1 MASNAT
7 TKITALDARLVFN
20 SRGSKTVEVDVIV
33 GRKFAGR
40 ACAPSGAS
48 VGKLEAQS
56 FPENKPEKALAAFNA
71 SKKKFLGLDASD
83 PEAVYEVLRSVDDTA
98 NYSKIGG
105 SVAYALSIA
114 AVDAAAR
121 ALGVPLFKLLKPKGP
136 YRFPFPLGNILG
148 GGAHAGPGTPDLQ
161 EILACPVGARGVME
175 ALEMNFKLHSELRKV
190 IESIDSRFTY
200 GRGDE
205 GAWAP
210 NVNNDQALEIAE
222 KAVRNCGFTLGKE
235 MALGIDFASSSFW
248 DEDKHVYDYARQGLK
263 RDTGEQIE
271 FANRLI
277 RDYRLVYAEDPVH
290 EGDFEGMAVLTKKNP
305 QTLVTGDDML
315 VTNAAMVKKAVS
327 FGACSGAILKVNQA
341 GSMYDALLF
350 AKECAKNNIKIITSH
365 RSGESS
371 DSHIAH
377 IAVATG
383 SKMLK
388 TGVLG
393 GERVAKLNELVRM
406 SEYDLIKGMA
416 ELTPTRH
423 EQ

>member
-1 MASNAT
+1 MPS
-7 TKITALDARLVFN
+7 ITSLQARIVFN
-20 SRGSKTVEVDVIV
+20 SRGSKTIEVDVV
-33 GRKFAGR
+33 VDKKFAGR

-56 FPENKPEKALAAFNA
+56 FPDNKPEKALDAFNA
-71 SKKKFLGLDASD
+71 NKRKFVGIDASNTKAIYD
-83 PEAVYEVLRSVDDTA
+83 VLRRIDNTD

-121 ALGVPLFKLLKPKGP
+121 AKGIPLFKLLNPNRP
-136 YRFPFPLGNILG
+136 YRFPFPLGNLIG
-148 GGAHAGPGTPDLQ
+148 GGAHAGPGTPDIQ
-161 EILACPVGARGVME
+161 EILACPVGAKDIVQ
-175 ALEMNFKLHSELRKV
+175 ALEMNFNLHKETRKV

-210 NVNNDQALEIAE
+210 NATNDQALKIAE
-222 KAVRNCGFTLGKE
+222 KAVNNCGYKLGRD

-248 DEDKHVYDYARQGLK
+248 DEQNKIYDYARQGIK

-271 FANRLI
+271 FASRLV
-277 RDYRLVYAEDPVH
+277 RDYKLAYVEDPVH
-290 EGDFEGMAVLTKKNP
+290 ETDFESMAVLTKKNP
-305 QTLVTGDDML
+305 QAIVTGDDML
-315 VTNAAMVKKAVS
+315 VTNAWMVRKAVGY
-327 FGACSGAILKVNQA
+327 GACSGAILKVNQA
-341 GSMYDALLF
+341 GSLHDAVLF
-350 AKECAKNNIKIITSH
+350 AQECTKNKINIITSH
-365 RSGESS
+365 RSGESV

-393 GERVAKLNELVRM
+393 GERIAKLNELVRM
-406 SEYDLIKGMA
+406 SEYDLIDGMA
-416 ELTPTRH
+416 ELSSTL
-423 EQ
+423 